1 MLSAGSIALHYLPAF
16 HEITPCVPQG
26 LAQNGCAMAQSERL
40 VPPVAPSE
48 AELFGD
54 YSPAVT
60 LASAVILVL
69 AIGVID
75 RLTGDD
81 VYVSILYLV
90 PIAMV
95 TWALGRGWGFALC
108 AAVMA
113 LWIGLHLAV
122 QGHGTAF
129 YWNVLLLA
137 GTFFTV
143 ALLLARLR
151 EAVQAHEVSAS
162 MIEKMDAPA
171 YVVNLQRDLI
181 VFGNR
186 EFRAAFAGRSA
197 EELAPRPARESRFHL
212 ADGTP
217 AVLRVLL

>member
-1 MLSAGSIALHYLPAF
+1 
-16 HEITPCVPQG
+16 
-26 LAQNGCAMAQSERL
+26 MAESQRL

-69 AIGVID
+69 AVGVID

-81 VYVSILYLV
+81 VYVSILHLV

-95 TWALGRGWGFALC
+95 TWALGRTWGLALC
-108 AAVMA
+108 ATVLT
-113 LWIGLHLAV
+113 LWAGVHLGAH
-122 QGHGTAF
+122 GHSTTF
-129 YWNVLLLA
+129 YWNALLLG
-137 GTFFTV
+137 GTFVAV

-151 EAVQAHEVSAS
+151 EALQAHEVSAS
-162 MIEKMDAPA
+162 MIEKMDVPA
-171 YVVNLQRDLI
+171 YVVDLQSDTV

-186 EFRAAFAGRSA
+186 QFRTACDGRSV
-197 EELAPRPARESRFHL
+197 EELALRPAREARFHL

-217 AVLRVLL
+217 ALLRILL